1 MMDISKLMAL
11 SEASTGFGAGA
22 ICDEFPD
29 MTLSEC
35 AARLPEFL
43 MESQVNLT
51 AMTQAHNN
59 QLVEAT
65 VAAIQTGDQSGYE
78 SLVEGAF
85 ETIKNKITAIFAKI
99 KKFVKSIIDKLGV
112 QINKVRMTGKQMW
125 ERYKNSEMLNHSFDN
140 LVVNGYKFDKKDPF
154 ASLDS
159 YMANPRA
166 LIEKGVPDCP
176 KPDKFAADAAA
187 ALAKG
192 DNVDAAVSMH
202 EGYLEKLKEIS
213 SEDRKAN
220 FAKEL
225 LNGIDISDGSSWMKD
240 LKDELWGDKVDL
252 TYGTDFTLDSVKT
265 MLLGGDL
272 DKIRASYNKL
282 LTALNKDEKDLQA
295 AADKFKKDNKNT
307 EQGKDLPKLIS
318 LANEYFTQ
326 YLAIYQ
332 DCTGVISS
340 ISSTR
345 VNYVTAQV
353 NQGKSILAKMLTY
366 KKKKDE
372 STDIEGMDEFDVFM

>member
-1 MMDISKLMAL
+1 MLDVNKLMAL
-11 SEASTGFGAGA
+11 SEATTGFGAGA

-43 MESQVNLT
+43 MESQVDLT
-51 AMTQAHNN
+51 VMTQAHNN

-65 VAAIQTGDQSGYE
+65 VAAIQTGDQSGYA

-125 ERYKNSEMLNHSFDN
+125 ERYKDSDMLNHSFDD

-154 ASLDS
+154 ASLDT

-202 EGYLEKLKEIS
+202 EGDLEKLKEIS

-252 TYGTDFTLDSVKT
+252 TFGTDFTLDSVKT

-372 STDIEGMDEFDVFM
+372 STDVEGMDEFDVFM